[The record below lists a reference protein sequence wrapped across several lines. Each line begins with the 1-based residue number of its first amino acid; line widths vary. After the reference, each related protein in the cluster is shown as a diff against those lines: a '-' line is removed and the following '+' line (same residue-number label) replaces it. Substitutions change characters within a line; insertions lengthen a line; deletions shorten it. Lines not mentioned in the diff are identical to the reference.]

1 MAEYGFKKE
10 DLLSTGDLLK
20 DRLRVVNEAREELN
34 KALKKLND
42 LVEKNFVKL
51 GEIFY
56 ISENSL
62 YILCS
67 VSSPLHLYF
76 RMVQTGR
83 PLSTGEV
90 VTLAVRYKIASEP
103 TVQRYLKKLYS
114 FSLIRRA
121 EYGKYLAVPP
131 SRLVQSD
138 IV

>member
-1 MAEYGFKKE
+1 MAEYGFNKE
-10 DLLSTGDLLK
+10 DLLSIGDLLQ
-20 DRLRVVNEAREELN
+20 DRLCVVNEAREELN
-34 KALKKLND
+34 KAFKKLND
-42 LVEKNFVKL
+42 LVEKNFVKP

-83 PLSTGEV
+83 PLSTGEA
-90 VTLAVRYKIASEP
+90 VTLAERYKIASEP
-103 TVQRYLKKLYS
+103 TVLRYLKKLYS
-114 FSLIRRA
+114 FGLIRRA